1 MSRFVDASRS
11 ILRQPALPGLLATN
25 FVLGLAYS
33 FVVPFMSLWGTV
45 AVGMSPVV
53 FGFFMTT
60 TSVTAIVLSTTLA
73 RWSDTHVARRTMLL
87 IGATGGMLGYFGYAF
102 VRDVV
107 TLTIIGSLGLGL
119 ASVSFSQLFAHVRE
133 ELSRPENAGADSP
146 FLMSLLRAF
155 FSLAWMI
162 GPAISAAVMI
172 RFSYRGIFL
181 AASGLFFLFLMGVLL
196 FVRHRP
202 RSAAARNAPSEPLW
216 NVLTRPVI
224 LAHFG
229 GFVLTFAA
237 FTMNMMNLPLT
248 VTQQLG
254 GNERNVGIIFGIA
267 PIFEIPLMIW
277 FGRLA
282 SQGHQIAL
290 LRFGVLMGVCYFL
303 VLRLAGA
310 PWHIYP
316 MQILSAASI
325 AVTTNISIIFFQDLL
340 PGRTGLATSIY
351 ANAFSTGSLLGYFT
365 FGALVSA
372 VGHRGL
378 FLVCAGLCAT
388 TLVIFVLYRHRTATP
403 LVETIRA

>member
-1 MSRFVDASRS
+1 
-11 ILRQPALPGLLATN
+11 ALPGLLATN

-181 AASGLFFLFLMGVLL
+181 
-196 FVRHRP
+196 
-202 RSAAARNAPSEPLW
+202 
-216 NVLTRPVI
+216 
-224 LAHFG
+224 
-229 GFVLTFAA
+229 
-237 FTMNMMNLPLT
+237 
-248 VTQQLG
+248 
-254 GNERNVGIIFGIA
+254 
-267 PIFEIPLMIW
+267 
-277 FGRLA
+277 
-282 SQGHQIAL
+282 
-290 LRFGVLMGVCYFL
+290 
-303 VLRLAGA
+303 
-310 PWHIYP
+310 
-316 MQILSAASI
+316 
-325 AVTTNISIIFFQDLL
+325 
-340 PGRTGLATSIY
+340 
-351 ANAFSTGSLLGYFT
+351 
-365 FGALVSA
+365 
-372 VGHRGL
+372 
-378 FLVCAGLCAT
+378 
-388 TLVIFVLYRHRTATP
+388 
-403 LVETIRA
+403 